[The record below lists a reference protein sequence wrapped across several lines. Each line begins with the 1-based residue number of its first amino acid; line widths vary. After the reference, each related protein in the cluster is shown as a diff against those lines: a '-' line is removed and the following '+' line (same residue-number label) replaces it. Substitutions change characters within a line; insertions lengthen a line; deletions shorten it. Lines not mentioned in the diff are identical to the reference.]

1 MLDLF
6 SKHYYST
13 YFKMTLALKILL
25 IITILILTYAVFQ
38 TFIRARKIFN
48 KQQKINTLHDELVTA
63 INNTE
68 LVKENLIQEVTLLFG
83 EEVGEQ
89 VAIGTIWE
97 GMPTYLLQIA
107 LGKPQRIEDAI
118 AKDKNLKMWYYA
130 DFTNTEKNYK
140 YGLEI
145 IIENNRI
152 VKWEEQKVL
161 N

>member
-1 MLDLF
+1 
-6 SKHYYST
+6 
-13 YFKMTLALKILL
+13 MTLTIKILL
-25 IITILILTYAVFQ
+25 IINLLILIYTLFQ
-38 TFIRARKIFN
+38 TFLRVQKIIN
-48 KQQKINTLHDELVTA
+48 KQQKINTLHDELVIA
-63 INNTE
+63 INNSE

-97 GMPTYLLQIA
+97 GMPTYLLHIA
-107 LGKPQRIEDAI
+107 LGKPQRIEDVL
-118 AKDKNLKMWYYA
+118 AKDKNMKLWYYA
-130 DFTNTEKNYK
+130 DFTNLEKNYK

-152 VKWEEQKVL
+152 VKWDEQKVL

>member
-1 MLDLF
+1 
-6 SKHYYST
+6 
-13 YFKMTLALKILL
+13 MTLAIKILL
-25 IITILILTYAVFQ
+25 IINLLILVYTIFQ
-38 TFIRARKIFN
+38 TFLRVKKIIN
-48 KQQKINTLHDELVTA
+48 KQLKINILHNELVMA
-63 INNTE
+63 INNSE

-83 EEVGEQ
+83 AEVGEQ

-97 GMPTYLLQIA
+97 GMPTYLLHIA
-107 LGKPQRIEDAI
+107 LGKPQRIDDVDA
-118 AKDKNLKMWYYA
+118 KEKNMKLWYYA
-130 DFTNTEKNYK
+130 DFTNIEKNYK